1 MISFFVIAI
10 YIILLLSQ
18 NFTDW
23 SKLLNYSK
31 TGPVVTVHDFQNF
44 LTTEQQDPLGNNEIE
59 VSCFIR
65 DYLQDPQRDV
75 QEPHFTFSEFIDFL
89 FSKQNS
95 VWDTKYSRIYQDM
108 NKPLTHYWIASSH
121 NT

>member
-1 MISFFVIAI
+1 M
-10 YIILLLSQ
+10 
-18 NFTDW
+18 
-23 SKLLNYSK
+23 
-31 TGPVVTVHDFQNF
+31 TVQEFQNF
-44 LTTEQQDPLGNNEIE
+44 LITEQQDPLGNNEVE

-65 DYLQDPQRDV
+65 DYLQDPKRDV

-95 VWDTKYSRIYQDM
+95 VWDSKYSRIYQDM
-108 NKPLTHYWIASSH
+108 TKSLAHYWIASSH